1 MTPVHSS
8 YQEDARILS
17 LLRAQGFL
25 PKHIYDVGASNAV
38 WSLMAT
44 DIFPEATFDLFEPL
58 AEIEERYRKALKD
71 GKHQAQFFEDPRH
84 RLHPMALGKQS
95 CDGSMFHFSDA
106 SSSTLLP
113 ISNFS
118 HEAPP
123 AQTVKV
129 RTVAELVEKHGFPIP
144 DLIKMDVQGYEL
156 DILEGVGPWVK
167 EISVIYLECWLIR
180 SYNFLTPLFSEL
192 TSLLHSKQFE
202 LFDIGAKHVRQSDGR
217 LTALDCCFVNTRFP
231 CFAGSFRNNRT
242 NIKAA
247 QRDGVIS
254 EQNATSIKKYVANLF
269 RQKPSDNEEVKSVQ
283 PMAVHSAI
291 VSNSRTEEML
301 RDRLNLEVAPNQV
314 PVSEPVCTLPLYFN
328 HVPKTAGTAVRL
340 WLEGFFDKSET
351 CAALF
356 PQDFARLDSETA
368 KRYKFFSGHL
378 ESLPDEKHIGK
389 LQTFVVLRD
398 PLTHLASI
406 TAYNMKEHVCGS
418 GASDND
424 IRNASRQFIER
435 VWRHSR
441 QISPSL
447 NYQTRYLC
455 GLPVDRRRR
464 LPLEARDVALGY
476 LKSADVV
483 GTTDRLQES
492 LDLLCYSRGWPHK
505 PLARERANTT
515 PSDGVLD
522 ALPIDELKCELY
534 ADYAIYFYALKRLGE
549 DIERVFGAGHT
560 PKSRAVLINARHE
573 AFLVDAREG

>member
-1 MTPVHSS
+1 MTSVHSDH
-8 YQEDARILS
+8 QEDDRILR
-17 LLRAQGFL
+17 LLRGQGFL

-38 WSLMAT
+38 WSLMAY

-71 GKHQAQFFEDPRH
+71 SKHQAKFLEDPKH
-84 RLHPMALGKQS
+84 RLHPMALGKES
-95 CDGSMFHFSDA
+95 CDGSMFHFPDA

-167 EISVIYLECWLIR
+167 EIGVIYLECWLIR

-202 LFDIGAKHVRQSDGR
+202 LFDIGAKHVRRSDSR
-217 LTALDCCFVNTRFP
+217 LTAVDCCFVNTRFP
-231 CFAGSFRNNRT
+231 CFEASFRNNRT
-242 NIKAA
+242 NTKAA
-247 QRDGVIS
+247 QRDGVIT
-254 EQNATSIKKYVANLF
+254 EQKTASIKQYVANLF
-269 RQKPSDNEEVKSVQ
+269 RQKPSDYEEAKLPQ
-283 PMAVHSAI
+283 PMAVRSAI
-291 VSNSRTEEML
+291 VRSSRTEETL
-301 RDRLNLEVAPNQV
+301 RDTPNLEVAPNRK
-314 PVSEPVCTLPLYFN
+314 PAAEPVCSLPLYFN

-351 CAALF
+351 CAALY
-356 PQDFARLDSETA
+356 PQDFAKLDSEAA
-368 KRYKFFSGHL
+368 KRYQFFSGHL
-378 ESLPDEKHIGK
+378 ESLPHEKHNGS

-398 PLTHLASI
+398 PLAHLASI

-464 LPLEARDVALGY
+464 LPLEAKDFALDY
-476 LKSADVV
+476 LKRADVV

-492 LDLLCYSRGWPHK
+492 LDLLCYVRGWPHK
-505 PLARERANTT
+505 PLARERINKT

-534 ADYAIYFYALKRLGE
+534 ADYALYFYALKRLGE

-560 PKSRAVLINARHE
+560 DKSRAALVNARHE
-573 AFLVDAREG
+573 AFLVDAREA